1 MIICSLFELDL
12 TSVPTINQ
20 KVCLTDAAFDVE
32 FNGETFRAFGSLLK
46 MDKVSTKN
54 TLDNK
59 TMKITLS
66 GLDMNTVK
74 LVNSSFYKKQPIT
87 VYKAQIRD
95 ESNIVETASIHF
107 AGITDTPEMVVDYQS
122 QTVNLGLSCKSIFDM
137 SQTPNLMRSNNAT
150 HQLYHQGDKFFE
162 FSNNQTMEDE
172 LWIR

>member
-1 MIICSLFELDL
+1 
-12 TSVPTINQ
+12 
-20 KVCLTDAAFDVE
+20 
-32 FNGETFRAFGSLLK
+32 
-46 MDKVSTKN
+46 
-54 TLDNK
+54 
-59 TMKITLS
+59 MKITLS

-107 AGITDTPEMVVDYQS
+107 AGITDTPEMVVDYKS
-122 QTVNLGLSCKSIFDM
+122 QTVNLGLACQSIFDM